1 MSAEQA
7 LRLTAYVV
15 VAVGITALGVADL
28 IGQVGMALAGL
39 VLVLGGWVRERIGRS
54 SSLDSLLTAAVAAFA
69 VVDVL
74 YLAGRVFDALVR
86 FLVLLVL
93 LRLFTARNSREFR
106 DAGLLAFFMPVASA
120 AVSLGVWFSFVFVG
134 FLVAGTML
142 LVLGHELAEAE
153 RSGGPAAVRALPAGR
168 GVLTLGLAAAGASLL
183 VTLALFFVIPR
194 IGEATL
200 ALTAPN
206 RRMIVG
212 FSDRVE
218 LGAIGELETDSSV
231 AMRVRVSDVSLTPQL
246 MGELRWRGVAL
257 DHFDGQAWTIARR
270 RRAPLGRGLASE
282 AEPGSVPGSG
292 RLLTQEVFL
301 EPIGTDTLF
310 AASHALRV
318 RLPVGVA
325 LVDDM
330 GALSMSLPASRME
343 YIVESL
349 VGGRTRERLSP
360 AAHTRFLQLPP
371 LTPRIAALA
380 REVAAGSAEP
390 AAVALA
396 LTEYLRREFTY
407 TLSLERT
414 TTLEPLEEF
423 LFARRAGNCEYFA
436 SALAVMLRSLGIPAR
451 VVTGFQRGEWNP
463 YGEYFLVRMS
473 DAHAW
478 VEAYFAESGWLTLDP
493 SPRDESISAVWAG
506 ANLLLDA
513 LRLRWHRYIVN
524 WSSQDQLA
532 AAATVRQAASAW
544 RNWREPW
551 LQWQAPWTWPALAS
565 AAGVIAWLLWRHGW
579 PAPSWG
585 RRAPDFYRRALRSLA
600 RRGLRPQLG
609 ETARE
614 FAVRV
619 GDATPAHA
627 PGFARITAAY
637 EAVRFGARRL
647 GSSDQAEIEGCLRG
661 LRRSR
666 GDEVARPMIQTT

>member
-28 IGQVGMALAGL
+28 LGPVGMALAGL
-39 VLVLGGWVRERIGRS
+39 ALVAGRWVRERMARAS
-54 SSLDSLLTAAVAAFA
+54 TLDPVLTAAVAAFA

-74 YLAGRVFDALVR
+74 YLAPRVFDALVR

-93 LRLFTARNSREFR
+93 LRLLTARSSRECR

-153 RSGGPAAVRALPAGR
+153 RNGGPAAARALPASR
-168 GVLTLGLAAAGASLL
+168 GVVTLGLAAAGGSLL

-200 ALTAPN
+200 ALTAPS

-231 AMRVRVSDVSLTPQL
+231 AMRIRVGDASLTPHL
-246 MGELRWRGVAL
+246 VNELRWRGVAL
-257 DHFDGQAWTIARR
+257 DYFDGQAWTITRR
-270 RRAPLGRGLASE
+270 RRAPLGRVSVGK
-282 AEPGSVPGSG
+282 AEPGGVPGAG
-292 RLLTQEVFL
+292 QLLTQEIFL

-310 AASHALRV
+310 AAPRILRV
-318 RLPVGVA
+318 RVPFGTA

-330 GALSMSLPASRME
+330 GALSMSHGASRLE
-343 YIVESL
+343 YTVDSI
-349 VGGRTRERLSP
+349 VGGRALDRLSP
-360 AAHTRFLQLPP
+360 AAQGRFLQLPSVA
-371 LTPRIAALA
+371 PRIAALA
-380 REVAAGSAEP
+380 QEITAGSAGP
-390 AAVALA
+390 AAAAQA
-396 LTEYLRREFTY
+396 LTGYLRREFKY

-414 TTLEPLEEF
+414 TTLPPLEEF
-423 LFARRAGNCEYFA
+423 LFERRAGNCEYFA

-478 VEAYFAESGWLTLDP
+478 VEAYVAGSGWLTLDP
-493 SPRDESISAVWAG
+493 SPRVESMTAAWAG
-506 ANLLLDA
+506 ASLFLDA

-524 WSSQDQLA
+524 WSSHDQLA
-532 AAATVRQAASAW
+532 AAATVRHAAGAW
-544 RNWREPW
+544 RNWREH
-551 LQWQAPWTWPALAS
+551 WPPGPGLWAWAALVALAGIMTWS
-565 AAGVIAWLLWRHGW
+565 LRRRGW
-579 PAPSWG
+579 SPRSPV
-585 RRAPDFYRRALRSLA
+585 RRAPDFYRRALRTLA

-614 FAVRV
+614 FAGRV
-619 GDATPAHA
+619 GGATPTCA
-627 PGFARITAAY
+627 PEFARITSAY
-637 EAVRFGARRL
+637 EAVRFGARQL
-647 GSSDQAEIEGCLRG
+647 LPAEQSEIEGCVRAL
-661 LRRSR
+661 
-666 GDEVARPMIQTT
+666 AR